1 MDSNL
6 KLTLSTIKTDYG
18 TVFSKVE
25 QQGVLLTKVNERL
38 EKQENNLNEVKKV
51 QVELVK
57 ERSYVSH
64 KMENFENQLR
74 KNNLRFLNFPKWPI
88 ISPVEMA
95 KKYFRETLAIPP
107 ENLPPIVRA
116 YYLNLK
122 TTQGESTPIETPVDK
137 VVDLN
142 LSSFLENSLEVVT
155 QRTTMLLT
163 LALESDREFILRMYF
178 RHINNKFLGSN
189 VRVFPDLAQITQR
202 RRMEFLSLRYNFNSY
217 YNFLAFVFAV
227 EEINNSSKLLP
238 NITLGYHLYDSYNNL
253 LTQLRAA
260 INIFSRNDVPNI
272 NYNCKTS
279 GTLAA
284 IIEGLPSEGSSQIS
298 NLISIYHYP
307 QISYVYQNP
316 FNRYIVKF
324 PYLYNTMPNVL
335 PIIDGIMKL
344 LKHFNWTW
352 VGIII
357 YEDDNSLQF
366 VHLLKERIEQNGACI
381 EFIEILRKWPN
392 LRADKMNETIHKS
405 STKVIISYFE
415 IQLSWTFINW
425 INILEIPGK
434 VCIIITDF
442 DFTTSYLLKSNF
454 QNNTLLFTGMK
465 KNIPSFLKFVQELHR
480 YLRNVHFKN
489 MLGEVVFF
497 DENGDFLMDYNIINL
512 IFLPKKILQHKIVG
526 SYKPNALPGEDFT
539 INEKEIGWEAA
550 FIQFESTFTNLSITS
565 CENFTFCVTTE
576 FNNPSIRVLINHKS
590 FKSSPQSRC
599 SQSCSPGYRKLPT
612 EGKPVC
618 CYDCTPCTGREISN
632 QTDMDDC
639 IRCPE
644 DQWPN
649 EKRDACVPKIISF
662 LSHEETLGIILTL
675 ISIFI
680 FFITAIIL
688 GIFIYYQATP
698 IVKSNNRNLSYILLV
713 SLMLCF
719 LCSLIFIGHPDKVTC
734 VLRQA
739 AFGITFSISLSS
751 VLAKTI
757 TVVMAFQSTKPGSK
771 LRKWMGSRISCSI
784 VLSCSLLQVF
794 LCLIWLGA
802 APPFPHLNMEGED
815 GTIQIECNEGSAIA
829 FYCVLGYLGFL
840 AGISFIVA
848 FLARNLPGSFN
859 EAKHITFSMLVFC
872 SVWVSFIPTYLSTR
886 GKYMVAVE
894 IFAILASGFGIL
906 GCIFIPKC
914 YIILLRPERNN
925 RKYIAKK

>member
-1 MDSNL
+1 M
-6 KLTLSTIKTDYG
+6 
-18 TVFSKVE
+18 
-25 QQGVLLTKVNERL
+25 
-38 EKQENNLNEVKKV
+38 
-51 QVELVK
+51 
-57 ERSYVSH
+57 
-64 KMENFENQLR
+64 
-74 KNNLRFLNFPKWPI
+74 
-88 ISPVEMA
+88 
-95 KKYFRETLAIPP
+95 
-107 ENLPPIVRA
+107 
-116 YYLNLK
+116 
-122 TTQGESTPIETPVDK
+122 
-137 VVDLN
+137 
-142 LSSFLENSLEVVT
+142 
-155 QRTTMLLT
+155 
-163 LALESDREFILRMYF
+163 
-178 RHINNKFLGSN
+178 
-189 VRVFPDLAQITQR
+189 
-202 RRMEFLSLRYNFNSY
+202 
-217 YNFLAFVFAV
+217 
-227 EEINNSSKLLP
+227 P
-238 NITLGYHLYDSYNNL
+238 NILH
-253 LTQLRAA
+253 
-260 INIFSRNDVPNI
+260 
-272 NYNCKTS
+272 
-279 GTLAA
+279 
-284 IIEGLPSEGSSQIS
+284 IIA
-298 NLISIYHYP
+298 
-307 QISYVYQNP
+307 
-316 FNRYIVKF
+316 
-324 PYLYNTMPNVL
+324 
-335 PIIDGIMKL
+335 GIMKL

-357 YEDDNSLQF
+357 YEDDNSLKF

-381 EFIEILRKWPN
+381 EFIEILREWPVVGVN
-392 LRADKMNETIHKS
+392 KMHQTIHKS

-415 IQLSWTFINW
+415 MYLSWAFLNQIR
-425 INILEIPGK
+425 ILTIPGK

-442 DFTTSYLLKSNF
+442 DFTTHQALTYRIK
-454 QNNTLLFTGMK
+454 NNTLVFTGMK
-465 KNIPSFLKFVQELHR
+465 KNIPSFIKFVREVNPIMFPSHRNIKSWWNGLCQYFCPQRIRKSCKHTKPYGYFNHCTNTHFASSYAIYNAVYALAHALEDMLFSGSGNTTMWNGDRQRLSYYLPWKLHR

-489 MLGEVVFF
+489 VMGEEIFF
-497 DENGDFLMDYNIINL
+497 DKNGDFPMDYTIINL
-512 IFLPKKILQHKIVG
+512 IFLPKTKLKYKIVG
-526 SYKPNALPGEDFT
+526 SYKPSAPSGEDFT

-550 FIQFESTFTNLSITS
+550 FTQ
-565 CENFTFCVTTE
+565 
-576 FNNPSIRVLINHKS
+576 
-590 FKSSPQSRC
+590 SSPQSRC

-618 CYDCTPCTGREISN
+618 CYDCTPCTGIEISN

-662 LSHEETLGIILTL
+662 LSHEEPWGIILTL
-675 ISIFI
+675 ISIFF
-680 FFITAIIL
+680 FFITAVIL

-698 IVKSNNRNLSYILLV
+698 IVKSNNKNLSYILLV

-734 VLRQA
+734 ILRQA

-771 LRKWMGSRISCSI
+771 LRKWMGSRVSYSI

-794 LCLIWLGA
+794 LCLIWLGI

-815 GTIQIECNEGSAIA
+815 GTIQIECNEGSVIA
-829 FYCVLGYLGFL
+829 FYCVLVYLGFL

>member
-1 MDSNL
+1 MVKFTFTKD
-6 KLTLSTIKTDYG
+6 KLSSRLHVSFTLSDT
-18 TVFSKVE
+18 E
-25 QQGVLLTKVNERL
+25 
-38 EKQENNLNEVKKV
+38 
-51 QVELVK
+51 
-57 ERSYVSH
+57 SH
-64 KMENFENQLR
+64 
-74 KNNLRFLNFPKWPI
+74 
-88 ISPVEMA
+88 
-95 KKYFRETLAIPP
+95 Y
-107 ENLPPIVRA
+107 
-116 YYLNLK
+116 
-122 TTQGESTPIETPVDK
+122 
-137 VVDLN
+137 
-142 LSSFLENSLEVVT
+142 
-155 QRTTMLLT
+155 
-163 LALESDREFILRMYF
+163 
-178 RHINNKFLGSN
+178 
-189 VRVFPDLAQITQR
+189 
-202 RRMEFLSLRYNFNSY
+202 RYNFNSY

-238 NITLGYHLYDSYNNL
+238 NITLGYHLYDSYNNQ

-260 INIFSRNDVPNI
+260 MNIFSQMDVPNI
-272 NYNCKTS
+272 NYNCKPS

-284 IIEGLPSEGSSQIS
+284 IIEGLPFEGSSQIL
-298 NLISIYHYP
+298 NLISTYHYP
-307 QISYVYQNP
+307 QISYASQNP

-324 PYLYNTMPNVL
+324 PYLYQTVPNIL
-335 PIIDGIMKL
+335 QIIAGIMKL

-366 VHLLKERIEQNGACI
+366 VHLLKERIKQNGACI
-381 EFIEILRKWPN
+381 EFIEILKKWVDRRISKMRK
-392 LRADKMNETIHKS
+392 TIHKS

-415 IQLSWTFINW
+415 IQLSWPFINW

-442 DFTTSYLLKSNF
+442 DFTTSHQLKSNF

-465 KNIPSFLKFVQELHR
+465 KNIPSFLKFVQEVNPILFPKSSDVNAWWNGLCQDFCAKNIRKSCKYTKNHSYYSHCTNSHFGSSYTIYNAVYALAHALEDMLFSGSGNTTMWNGDRQRLSDYLPWKLHR

-489 MLGEVVFF
+489 VMGEEIFF
-497 DENGDFLMDYNIINL
+497 DDNGDFPMDYTIIKL
-512 IFLPKKILQHKIVG
+512 IFLPKKKVKYKIVG
-526 SYKPNALPGEDFT
+526 SYKPSAPLGEDFT

-550 FIQFESTFTNLSITS
+550 FTQS
-565 CENFTFCVTTE
+565 
-576 FNNPSIRVLINHKS
+576 P
-590 FKSSPQSRC
+590 PQSRC
-599 SQSCSPGYRKLPT
+599 NPSCSPGYRKLPR

-649 EKRDACVPKIISF
+649 EKRDACVPKPISF

-675 ISIFI
+675 ISIFF
-680 FFITAIIL
+680 FFITAVIL

-698 IVKSNNRNLSYILLV
+698 IVKSNNKNLSYILLV

-757 TVVMAFQSTKPGSK
+757 TVVMAFHSTKPGSK
-771 LRKWMGSRISCSI
+771 LRKWMGSRVSYSI

-794 LCLIWLGA
+794 LCLIWLVA

-925 RKYIAKK
+925 RKYIKKK

>member
-1 MDSNL
+1 MANSGQPAKTIQISLPTVKSDSWNVDPADADLCTRTANLCKRSATTNL
-6 KLTLSTIKTDYG
+6 KIAGKHEGNKNVLHEPNDSTSQLTARAITMTALMLSD
-18 TVFSKVE
+18 
-25 QQGVLLTKVNERL
+25 
-38 EKQENNLNEVKKV
+38 
-51 QVELVK
+51 
-57 ERSYVSH
+57 H
-64 KMENFENQLR
+64 
-74 KNNLRFLNFPKWPI
+74 
-88 ISPVEMA
+88 
-95 KKYFRETLAIPP
+95 
-107 ENLPPIVRA
+107 
-116 YYLNLK
+116 
-122 TTQGESTPIETPVDK
+122 
-137 VVDLN
+137 
-142 LSSFLENSLEVVT
+142 
-155 QRTTMLLT
+155 
-163 LALESDREFILRMYF
+163 
-178 RHINNKFLGSN
+178 
-189 VRVFPDLAQITQR
+189 
-202 RRMEFLSLRYNFNSY
+202 NSY
-217 YNFLAFVFAV
+217 YNFLAIISAV
-227 EEINNSSKLLP
+227 EAINNSSELLP
-238 NITLGYHLYDSYNNL
+238 NITLGYHLYDSHNNW
-253 LTQLRAA
+253 LTELRAA
-260 INIFSRNDVPNI
+260 MNIFSRKDVPNI

-284 IIEGLPSEGSSQIS
+284 IIEGLQSEESTQIS

-307 QISYVYQNP
+307 QISYAFQNP

-324 PYLYNTMPNVL
+324 PYLYQTMPNIL
-335 PIIDGIMKL
+335 QIIAGIMKL

-357 YEDDNSLQF
+357 SEDDNSLKF

-381 EFIEILRKWPN
+381 EFIEILEIRSY
-392 LRADKMNETIHKS
+392 LRVDKINETIHKS
-405 STKVIISYFE
+405 STKVIIGYFNM
-415 IQLSWTFINW
+415 QLKWSFFEW
-425 INILEIPGK
+425 INILEISGK
-434 VCIIITDF
+434 VCITITDF
-442 DFTTSYLLKSNF
+442 DFTLIQSKKSSF
-454 QNNTLLFTGMK
+454 QNNTLLFTGIK
-465 KNIPSFLKFVQELHR
+465 KNIPSFFKFVREVNPIMFPNNPYTELWWNGLCQNFCSKNIRKSCKHRYSYINHCINTHFASSYTIYNAVYALAHALEDMLFSGSGNATMWNGDRQRLSDYLPWKLHR

-489 MLGEVVFF
+489 VLGEEIFF
-497 DENGDFLMDYNIINL
+497 DENGDSPMDYSIIHL
-512 IFLPKKILQHKIVG
+512 ISLPKWKLKFKIVV
-526 SYKPNALPGEDFT
+526 SYKPSAPPGEDFT
-539 INEKEIGWEAA
+539 INEKEIAWEAA
-550 FIQFESTFTNLSITS
+550 FTQS
-565 CENFTFCVTTE
+565 
-576 FNNPSIRVLINHKS
+576 P
-590 FKSSPQSRC
+590 PQSRC
-599 SQSCSPGYRKLPT
+599 SQSCSPGYRKLPR

-632 QTDMDDC
+632 QTDMDEC

-649 EKRDACVPKIISF
+649 EKRDACIPKISF

-675 ISIFI
+675 ISIFF
-680 FFITAIIL
+680 FFITAVIL

-771 LRKWMGSRISCSI
+771 LRKWMGSRVSYSI
-784 VLSCSLLQVF
+784 VLSCSLLQIF

-894 IFAILASGFGIL
+894 IFAILASGSGIL

-914 YIILLRPERNN
+914 YIILLRSDRNN
-925 RKYIAKK
+925 RKYITKK

>member
-1 MDSNL
+1 MAAWQSSDSYDSL
-6 KLTLSTIKTDYG
+6 EPSSVSSSSEDEGAPGLEEQFRLVGQAPVAATIIWGDRLQHR
-18 TVFSKVE
+18 KV
-25 QQGVLLTKVNERL
+25 VLFLDNVEVVQAVNAQSAHCPL
-38 EKQENNLNEVKKV
+38 L
-51 QVELVK
+51 VELLCLLVL
-57 ERSYVSH
+57 RCL
-64 KMENFENQLR
+64 QL
-74 KNNLRFLNFPKWPI
+74 
-88 ISPVEMA
+88 
-95 KKYFRETLAIPP
+95 
-107 ENLPPIVRA
+107 
-116 YYLNLK
+116 
-122 TTQGESTPIETPVDK
+122 
-137 VVDLN
+137 
-142 LSSFLENSLEVVT
+142 
-155 QRTTMLLT
+155 
-163 LALESDREFILRMYF
+163 
-178 RHINNKFLGSN
+178 
-189 VRVFPDLAQITQR
+189 
-202 RRMEFLSLRYNFNSY
+202 
-217 YNFLAFVFAV
+217 
-227 EEINNSSKLLP
+227 
-238 NITLGYHLYDSYNNL
+238 NITLTAQHVPGL
-253 LTQLRAA
+253 LNEIADALSHFQWTRFRALA
-260 INIFSRNDVPNI
+260 PMADLKPTVMPVELWSR
-272 NYNCKTS
+272 
-279 GTLAA
+279 
-284 IIEGLPSEGSSQIS
+284 
-298 NLISIYHYP
+298 
-307 QISYVYQNP
+307 ISYVYQNP

-324 PYLYNTMPNVL
+324 PYLYQTMPNVL
-335 PIIDGIMKL
+335 PIIAGIMKL

-381 EFIEILRKWPN
+381 EFIEILRKWPY
-392 LRADKMNETIHKS
+392 LRADKMNKTIHKS

-415 IQLSWTFINW
+415 IQLSWTFFKW

-442 DFTTSYLLKSNF
+442 DFTTSYKFKSSF

-465 KNIPSFLKFVQELHR
+465 KNIPSFIKFVRELHR

-489 MLGEVVFF
+489 MLGEEVFF

-512 IFLPKKILQHKIVG
+512 IFLPKWELKHKIVG
-526 SYKPNALPGEDFT
+526 SYKPSAPPGEDFT

-550 FIQFESTFTNLSITS
+550 FIQ
-565 CENFTFCVTTE
+565 
-576 FNNPSIRVLINHKS
+576 S
-590 FKSSPQSRC
+590 FPQSRC
-599 SQSCSPGYRKLPT
+599 SQSCSPGYSKLPR

-662 LSHEETLGIILTL
+662 LSHEEPWGIILTL
-675 ISIFI
+675 ISIFF
-680 FFITAIIL
+680 FFITAVIL

-698 IVKSNNRNLSYILLV
+698 IVKSNNKNLSYIILV

-757 TVVMAFQSTKPGSK
+757 TVVMAFQSTKPGRK
-771 LRKWMGSRISCSI
+771 LRKWMGSRVSYSI

-840 AGISFIVA
+840 AGISLIVA

-894 IFAILASGFGIL
+894 IFAILASGSGIL